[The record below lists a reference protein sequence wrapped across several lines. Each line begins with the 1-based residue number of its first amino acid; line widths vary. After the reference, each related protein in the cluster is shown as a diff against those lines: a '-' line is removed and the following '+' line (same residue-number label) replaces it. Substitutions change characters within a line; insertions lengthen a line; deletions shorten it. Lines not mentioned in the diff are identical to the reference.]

1 MDKRIARMFN
11 ASYFRKTNP
20 IQTQSLVKDLNALVN
35 ARMFI
40 SKTVKK
46 SCARLW
52 ALLQC
57 FSENLYKPGER
68 KAKCSARPKLR
79 TNPKNLLG
87 IMPAKEGKIDLKHS
101 FYGSAFLF
109 LLQRTRIKKIS
120 HEDPGPKDTKMN
132 ILSS

>member
-1 MDKRIARMFN
+1 MTVLC
-11 ASYFRKTNP
+11 KTNP
-20 IQTQSLVKDLNALVN
+20 IPVKPKMNANAFSQKDYENKTAFRLQKNKPNQSQSLVKDLIALVN

-57 FSENLYKPGER
+57 FSENFDKPGER
-68 KAKCSARPKLR
+68 KAECSARPKLR
-79 TNPKNLLG
+79 TDPMNLLG

-101 FYGSAFLF
+101 FCRSAFCF
-109 LLQRTRIKKIS
+109 MVN
-120 HEDPGPKDTKMN
+120 GFN
-132 ILSS
+132 